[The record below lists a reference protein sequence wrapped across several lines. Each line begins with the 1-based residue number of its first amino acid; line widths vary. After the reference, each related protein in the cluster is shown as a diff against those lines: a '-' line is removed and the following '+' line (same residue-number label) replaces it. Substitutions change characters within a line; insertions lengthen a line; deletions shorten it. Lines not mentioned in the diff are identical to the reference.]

1 MMLRMHSTM
10 PQRSSLPKNNADGVS
25 SQRATG
31 GEERRQLGNAGQA
44 KPVSRERIQTSR
56 ETAAKPPAIDVEPQS
71 EATEDGVPA
80 GREARFRSDLDQV
93 AQQLRGIQFGSLMI
107 TIQDGVVVQLDRTER
122 TRLRKPQLGAPS
134 ENDQQP
140 GASHLS
146 QTPRREP
153 RHPDC

>member
-1 MMLRMHSTM
+1 MLRMHSTM
-10 PQRSSLPKNNADGVS
+10 SQRSSLSKNNADGVS
-25 SQRATG
+25 GQRVAG

-44 KPVSRERIQTSR
+44 KPLSRERVQPLR
-56 ETAAKPPAIDVEPQS
+56 EPVAKPQAEVEVQP
-71 EATEDGVPA
+71 EATEDAVPA

-122 TRLRKPQLGAPS
+122 TRLRKPQLGVPS
-134 ENDQQP
+134 DNDQSS
-140 GASHLS
+140 GSSHLS
-146 QTPRREP
+146 QTTRREP